1 MNNKFITPID
11 KEVMKIQ
18 LAKERFSILIV
29 FNELVED
36 MMKTDRQIEKME
48 DGAEKEELKRAQD
61 AAWELMF
68 DKDFSGTIM
77 LEE

>member
-1 MNNKFITPID
+1 
-11 KEVMKIQ
+11 
-18 LAKERFSILIV
+18 
-29 FNELVED
+29 

>member
-1 MNNKFITPID
+1 MKDKFITPID
-11 KEVMKIQ
+11 REVMKIQ

-36 MMKTDRQIEKME
+36 MMNTDRQIEKME
-48 DGAEKEELKRAQD
+48 DGAEKEELKRAQEK
-61 AAWELMF
+61 AWELMF

>member
-11 KEVMKIQ
+11 KEVMKIK
-18 LAKERFSILIV
+18 LAKERFSILVV